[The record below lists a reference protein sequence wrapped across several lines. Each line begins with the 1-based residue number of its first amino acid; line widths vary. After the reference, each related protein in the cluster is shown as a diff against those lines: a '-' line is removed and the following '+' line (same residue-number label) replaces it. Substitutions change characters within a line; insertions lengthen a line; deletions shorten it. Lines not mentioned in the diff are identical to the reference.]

1 MRLAKTIMQLET
13 HVKETSAVTKKCA
26 VTGGA
31 GFIGAYLVKELVR
44 RGWDVVVIDNMTR
57 GADSRIAS
65 VADHVRLETCDIRD
79 EDAVTKAIM
88 GREVVFHLA
97 AINGTENFYKQP
109 ELVLDVG
116 LRGALSV
123 VNACRRADVPDLVV
137 ASSAEVYQT
146 PAVVPTSEDTPLM
159 LPDSINPR
167 YSYGGSKIVSELIA
181 FNYAQDH
188 FRQMQVF
195 RPHNVYGPD
204 MGWKHVA
211 PQFIMRALELAKNGA
226 RNFNIQGD
234 GTETRAFAY
243 VDDVVDGI
251 ITMYENGGHRE
262 IYHIGNDQE
271 VSVRDLAAE
280 VGKALGHYF
289 TVVPGPIQEGGT
301 PRRCPDISKMRAIG
315 YDPKIDLATGIART
329 VKWYTDHQRLF
340 GPNSLM

>member
-1 MRLAKTIMQLET
+1 MQSVT
-13 HVKETSAVTKKCA
+13 VVQGNSGMTKKCV

-31 GFIGAYLVKELVR
+31 GFIGAYLVKELVT
-44 RGWDVVVIDNMTR
+44 RGWDVVVIDNLTR
-57 GADSRIAS
+57 GVDSRIAS
-65 VADHVRLETCDIRD
+65 VADQVRLENCDIRD
-79 EDAVTKAIM
+79 EDAVTKAIA

-97 AINGTENFYKQP
+97 AINGTENFYKHP

-116 LRGALSV
+116 LRGALAV
-123 VNACRRADVPDLVV
+123 VNACRRANVPDLVV

-146 PAVVPTSEDTPLM
+146 PAVVPTPEDTPLM

-204 MGWKHVA
+204 MGSKHVV
-211 PQFIMRALELAKNGA
+211 PQFIMRALELIKNGA
-226 RNFNIQGD
+226 HNFSIQGD

-251 ITMYENGGHRE
+251 ITMYANGRHRE
-262 IYHIGNDQE
+262 IYHIGNDHE
-271 VSVRDLAAE
+271 VSVRDLVAE
-280 VGKALGHYF
+280 VGKVLGHYLR
-289 TVVPGPIQEGGT
+289 VVPGPNQKGGT

-315 YDPKIDLATGIART
+315 YSPKINLDTGIART
-329 VKWYTDHQRLF
+329 VKWYKDNHHLAAA
-340 GPNSLM
+340 NSLM